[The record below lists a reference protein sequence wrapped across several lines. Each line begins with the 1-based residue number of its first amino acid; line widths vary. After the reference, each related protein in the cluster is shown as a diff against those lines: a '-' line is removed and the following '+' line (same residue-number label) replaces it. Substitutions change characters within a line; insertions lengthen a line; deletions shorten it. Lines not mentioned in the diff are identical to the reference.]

1 MSEPSQASRAA
12 RHGALVVGETDRGTL
27 VVTGPDR
34 QSWLNGLVT
43 CDVAAL
49 SPGQGAWG
57 LLLSKQGKVQSN
69 VVVVATADALYM
81 SVAAER
87 AEQLFETLDRFL
99 IMEDAELFER
109 SSEHAWLSLHGPRA
123 FELAAQVVSAGQGA
137 CASVDPTGLGG
148 AAVVVPCA
156 ALQPTLDALL
166 SRPGFDAVLAGASD
180 WAELRIERGVP
191 VFGIDYSSDD
201 NPHEASLD
209 RKAVSWTKGCYL
221 GQEVVCMQDM
231 RGRVKRHLVTLSLD
245 EGSVPEPGTRVSA
258 GEGEEV
264 GEVTSAVASS
274 RLGRP
279 IVMARVLTKLPEPC
293 GAYSVGGHA
302 ASLLDERARA

>member
-12 RHGALVVGETDRGTL
+12 RRGALVVDEPGRGTL
-27 VVTGPDR
+27 VVTGPER

-57 LLLSKQGKVQSN
+57 LLLSKQGKVQSD
-69 VVVVATADALYM
+69 VLVVAAEDALYVA
-81 SVAAER
+81 VAADRVKE
-87 AEQLFETLDRFL
+87 LFETLDRFL

-109 SSEHAWLSLHGPRA
+109 SSEYAWLSLHGPRA
-123 FELAAQVVSAGQGA
+123 FELATAAAPRVVRGT
-137 CASVDPTGLGG
+137 VDPTGLGG
-148 AAVVVPCA
+148 AALVVPRD
-156 ALQPTLDALL
+156 ALDATIEALL
-166 SRPGFDAVLAGASD
+166 SAEGFEVARADAAD

-191 VFGIDYSSDD
+191 VFGVDYSSDD

-231 RGRVKRHLVTLSLD
+231 RGRVKRHLVTLSLED
-245 EGSVPEPGTRVSA
+245 GAVPDPGTPVSA
-258 GEGEEV
+258 GDGAEV
-264 GEVTSAVASS
+264 GQVTSAAASS

-279 IVMARVLTKLPEPC
+279 IAMARVLTRLPEPC
-293 GAYSVGGHA
+293 GEFSIAGRA
-302 ASLLDERARA
+302 ASLLEEKS

>member
-12 RHGALVVGETDRGTL
+12 HDGALIVEEPGRGTL
-27 VVTGPDR
+27 VVTGPER
-34 QSWLNGLVT
+34 HSWLNGLVT
-43 CDVAAL
+43 CDVAVL

-57 LLLSKQGKVQSN
+57 LLLNKQGKVQSD
-69 VVVVATADALYM
+69 VLVVAAAEALY
-81 SVAAER
+81 VAVARER
-87 AEQLFETLDRFL
+87 VDALFETLDRFL

-109 SSEHAWLSLHGPRA
+109 SSDYAWLSLHGPRA
-123 FELAAQVVSAGQGA
+123 VELASAVARDGSACGA
-137 CASVDPTGLGG
+137 VDTTGLGG
-148 AAVVVPCA
+148 AALVVPRGDLDVTLGALVSAEGFLVARA
-156 ALQPTLDALL
+156 AA
-166 SRPGFDAVLAGASD
+166 AD

-191 VFGIDYSSDD
+191 VFGVDYSSDD

-231 RGRVKRHLVTLSLD
+231 RGRVKRRLVTLSLD
-245 EGSVPEPGTRVSA
+245 DGTVPDPGTPVSA

-264 GEVTSAVASS
+264 GQVTSAVASS

-279 IVMARVLTKLPEPC
+279 IVMARVLTRLPEAC
-293 GAYSVGGHA
+293 GAFSIAGHA
-302 ASLLDERARA
+302 ASLLEEKT